1 MDEALGEMATG
12 NDERPNSGLRE
23 GDISHAEVNSAL
35 SAHEKTIVFGQQNRL
50 RAGQLLEDEKL
61 SRFHAGHDVVK
72 FFYGA
77 VRQLPEYMVDAL
89 FYWGISVTMVKSPHL
104 LVFRHVREHQA
115 FHVGYTRK
123 TIYMPEM
130 VLKEAYD
137 KGYDYWAISE
147 VIIAEATPLMN
158 HLMLLEFVQRAR
170 LHLREHYTLGHG
182 FVRRTMEQ
190 LNKHLVLSEDPEC
203 EFNLFYSTY
212 QEHFYALRSGDGQ
225 DPYEWADAIFDEV
238 LERKWASL
246 KLYTIRIDLG
256 YPRYYDID
264 RDIVHPTAFSV
275 AERQGLPVAP
285 QTVADI
291 QHDLGDVA
299 RFKVS
304 AQIKADALI
313 DMLVER
319 GAPGIKGFVEMGWSE
334 GEYWGGNY
342 YPAAEF
348 KMRLLRYSSWPD
360 DGQRGSVALDFRHLL
375 TIEPIEE
382 LHALFARRE
391 QLPFRRAVRLV
402 FRLLVL
408 GGDMDGEQLLIER
421 DSMLEYTSRDDK
433 LVIGLLEV
441 LYDHYLRL
449 DRDDPD
455 FARFL
460 LLQILRKL
468 DRHPRYHELIIAQYA
483 ELSGGRP
490 LLVRENAREHIDY
503 LASLV
508 PERPTRLSHDPQR
521 LRARWHAF
529 EQNRAVDGSNPDLL
543 AHLAGVLM
551 RLDRAENYGQLVEE
565 VRLLGEPGQRVC
577 RELIGQIAVGDMQ
590 RQRIRAVAVDLMR
603 DSAAESAKKASG
615 PPPKPP
621 SLIESFYRVIDRPNP
636 EDRLQPLIAY
646 MRDEKLDKTQVLA
659 GLARRREEIPDG
671 HGALFAL
678 LFSAT

>member
-1 MDEALGEMATG
+1 MDEALEEIALG

-23 GDISHAEVNSAL
+23 GDISHAQVNAAL
-35 SAHEKTIVFGQQNRL
+35 HAHEKTIVFGQQNRL
-50 RAGQLLEDEKL
+50 RGGMLLEDEKL
-61 SRFHAGHDVVK
+61 PRFHAGHDMVK

-77 VRQLPEYMVDAL
+77 VRQLPEYFVDAL
-89 FYWGISVTMVKSPHL
+89 LYWGVSVTMVKSPHL
-104 LVFRHVREHQA
+104 LVFHHVRAHQS

-123 TIYMPEM
+123 TLYMPEM

-158 HLMLLEFVQRAR
+158 YLMLLEFVQRAR
-170 LHLREHYTLGHG
+170 QRLREHYTLGRG
-182 FVRRTMEQ
+182 FVRATLER
-190 LNKHLVLSEDPEC
+190 LNKHLVLSADPEC
-203 EFNLFYSTY
+203 EFNLFYCTY
-212 QEHFYALRSGDGQ
+212 EEHFYALRSGDGQ
-225 DPYEWADAIFDEV
+225 DPYEWADAIFAEV
-238 LERKWASL
+238 LERKWAGL
-246 KLYTIRIDLG
+246 KLYAIRIDSG

-264 RDIVHPTAFSV
+264 RDIVHSAAFAA
-275 AERQGLPVAP
+275 AERQGLLIAP
-285 QTVADI
+285 QTVADML
-291 QHDLGDVA
+291 HDLGDVA

-313 DMLVER
+313 DMLIER
-319 GAPGIKGFVEMGWSE
+319 GAPGIEGFVEMGWTE

-348 KMRLLRYSSWPD
+348 NARLLRYSSWPG

-375 TIEPIEE
+375 NIEPIQE

-391 QLPFRRAVRLV
+391 NLPFRRAVRLV

-433 LVIGLLEV
+433 LIVGMLEV
-441 LYDHYLRL
+441 LYDHYLQL
-449 DRDDPD
+449 DRDTPD

-483 ELSGGRP
+483 ELSGGQP

-508 PERPTRLSHDPQR
+508 PERPTRLSYDPQR
-521 LRARWHAF
+521 LRVRWQTF
-529 EQNRAVDGSNPDLL
+529 VQRREVDGSNPDLL
-543 AHLAGVLM
+543 APLAAVLM
-551 RLDRAENYGQLVEE
+551 RLDRSENYAQLVEE
-565 VRLLGEPGQRVC
+565 VRLLGGVAQRVC
-577 RELIGQIAVGDMQ
+577 REIVEQIAAKDIQ
-590 RQRIRAVAVDLMR
+590 RQRIREAAVGLLRERAGK
-603 DSAAESAKKASG
+603 SAKSASG

-621 SLIESFYRVIDRPNP
+621 LLIESFHRVVDRPQP

-646 MRDEKLDKTQVLA
+646 MRDEKLDKGQVLA
-659 GLARRREEIPDG
+659 ALDMRGDSIVPAHRAVIEL
-671 HGALFAL
+671 LFAT
-678 LFSAT
+678 A